1 MPKINHISPSR
12 KPLNSYR
19 ESFEVGWRF
28 LRFAINFYF
37 LFQPSWSYLNSARS
51 SREFDLSGTNFTS
64 KWLVIR
70 YQWSYNG
77 PWHSF
82 SWPRKE
88 ELIIYNSS
96 SRFFVITK
104 AELIRDW
111 SHFYISMLCSIFSR
125 PSLPLLLCTF
135 SNNRSNVNIHK
146 IDAKQRHFLD
156 KDCERS
162 SRCSS
167 HFFNSIWNVNNLI
180 KGWLSRMNFDR
191 QDFSKANSK

>member
-1 MPKINHISPSR
+1 MNFVLPKINHISPSR

-64 KWLVIR
+64 KWLVTR
-70 YQWSYNG
+70 YQ
-77 PWHSF
+77 
-82 SWPRKE
+82 
-88 ELIIYNSS
+88 LIIQLALAFLQLTTQ
-96 SRFFVITK
+96 RRVDHLWLQK
-104 AELIRDW
+104 LISLEIDR
-111 SHFYISMLCSIFSR
+111 ISIFLCYVSIFPR
-125 PSLPLLLCTF
+125 PSLLLCTF

-156 KDCERS
+156 KDCGVWVI
-162 SRCSS
+162 
-167 HFFNSIWNVNNLI
+167 FLI
-180 KGWLSRMNFDR
+180 LFEM
-191 QDFSKANSK
+191 